1 MKENLPHLFVYG
13 SLRSGFRHPA
23 YDYISRYFTL
33 VGDAKVKGY
42 LYDMG
47 NYPVAAPTQDKAFIV
62 GELYV
67 LNNENEFSW
76 AMAQLDDY
84 EGINAD
90 EGEVAMYR
98 REPVSVFINNATVD
112 AWIYWYNGDVSNHP
126 IVASGDVLQ
135 FIQQKSKI

>member
-1 MKENLPHLFVYG
+1 
-13 SLRSGFRHPA
+13 
-23 YDYISRYFTL
+23 
-33 VGDAKVKGY
+33 
-42 LYDMG
+42 MG
-47 NYPVAAPTQDKAFIV
+47 NYPVAAPTKDDAFIV

-84 EGINAD
+84 EGVNPD
-90 EGEVAMYR
+90 EGEVAMYK
-98 REPVSVFINNATVD
+98 RESATVYIGKETTE
-112 AWIYWYNGDVSNHP
+112 AWIYWYSGDIAGHP